1 MARKFPLLFTFPS
14 QFSVGFGNND
24 GDSGT
29 PNEGLTSLTSSNAIN
44 FFDADVVSP
53 GFLMN
58 GFIENLNGDQNGF
71 TLNYTTSPSGNPRIG
86 WALAFK
92 GQENNRRRRIDI
104 IQ

>member
-1 MARKFPLLFTFPS
+1 M
-14 QFSVGFGNND
+14 
-24 GDSGT
+24 
-29 PNEGLTSLTSSNAIN
+29 TSSNAIN
-44 FFDADVVSP
+44 FFDADVVAP